1 MIKKVWQKSRWLTND
16 LLFTMGLGKKML
28 QPQPGTGRII
38 VYHGIDTAGRKDLN
52 MRFISANE
60 FEAQL
65 RYCKTHFNILSLDD
79 FFEKKFHPDKFN
91 VAFTFDDGY
100 RNNLTLA
107 LPILEKYDAPATFF
121 ITGIAA
127 TKRPLLWADCLD
139 IATSLA
145 NRPFEMDG
153 IVYKKRHK
161 EYFHPDGRS
170 LKKICIDSPLSFL
183 NKMIQNL
190 LEMTRFDLQPELAEY
205 WEMMSAEE
213 IRLLADS
220 PLATI
225 GVHGFYHTNLASIPF
240 RDACDEMIRCKTWL
254 ESVSFKKVSAIAWPF
269 GQYSPEIAIYAQDIG
284 FDRQLALN
292 FLFNESPENPNIR
305 ERLGIYPQLSLLNQ
319 MSVINKGH
327 Y

>member
-52 MRFISANE
+52 VRFISAKE

-107 LPILEKYDAPATFF
+107 LPILEKYQVPATFF
-121 ITGIAA
+121 ITGIAE
-127 TKRPLLWADCLD
+127 TDCPMLWADCLD
-139 IATSLA
+139 ITASLTSL
-145 NRPFEMDG
+145 PFEIEG
-153 IVYKKRHK
+153 VLYKKKGK
-161 EYFHPDGRS
+161 EYYHPDGRS
-170 LKKICIDSPLSFL
+170 LKKICIDSPLSFF
-183 NKMIQNL
+183 NKMIQKL
-190 LEMTRFDLQPELAEY
+190 LEITRFDLKPELAEY

-213 IRLLADS
+213 IRQLAES
-220 PLATI
+220 PFATI
-225 GVHGFYHTNLASIPF
+225 GVHGYYHTNLASIPLQ
-240 RDACDEMIRCKTWL
+240 DACEEILSCKTWL
-254 ESVSFKKVSAIAWPF
+254 ESVSLKKVNAIAWPF
-269 GQYSPEIAIYAQDIG
+269 GLYSPEIAAYAQNIG
-284 FDRQLALN
+284 LDRQYALN
-292 FLFNESPENPNIR
+292 FLFDESPENPAVR
-305 ERLGIYPQLSLLNQ
+305 ERMGIYPRLSLLNQ
-319 MSVINKGH
+319 MSVIIKGH